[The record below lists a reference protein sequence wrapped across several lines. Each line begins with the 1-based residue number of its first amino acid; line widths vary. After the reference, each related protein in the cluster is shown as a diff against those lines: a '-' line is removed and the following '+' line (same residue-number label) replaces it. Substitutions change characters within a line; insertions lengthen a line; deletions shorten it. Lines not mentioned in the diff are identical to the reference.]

1 MRIIVNDTNIF
12 IDMHCIGLLQLMCSL
27 PYEIHTVDFVAA
39 ELIDEDQKKAFEELV
54 VNGKIVVN
62 SFTAEEVMEI
72 VAEHSSVSGNL
83 SIPDC
88 SVCYYAKKHDV
99 PMITGDR
106 RLRRHAEKL
115 SIEVHGI
122 LFLFDDMVA
131 NSVISPIDAANK
143 LEELMAL
150 NSRLPQSAIRERIDK
165 WRGR

>member
-1 MRIIVNDTNIF
+1 
-12 IDMHCIGLLQLMCSL
+12 MHCIGLLQLMCSL
-27 PYEIHTVDFVAA
+27 PYEIHTVNFVAA

-143 LEELMAL
+143 LEELMTL
-150 NSRLPQSAIRERIDK
+150 NSRLPQAAIRERIDK